1 MLNGMLLAIVF
12 YAKSRFGASPTQ
24 TGQIVFCYDFAY
36 VAGCLL
42 AQGVL
47 SRFPPQKSL
56 VIAMLWF
63 FGGALL
69 SYFDQRLTYLYL
81 GQLFFGVGTSFFWPP
96 LMGWFSEG
104 YEGKEL
110 ARMTGYY
117 NLTWSTAC
125 FITPLMTGA
134 LCDLNETYPLILL
147 VVIYAI
153 QLPVFIF
160 IFLANR
166 RKTVKTIVGTEP
178 VKGKQTMLRY
188 PSWYGVACAWC
199 VIGFL
204 IGVYPNAAK
213 ELLHISSS
221 RVGFIYTLRSTGQAI
236 ALIALGL
243 FTFWQFKRWQ
253 LIVGHLAT
261 AIVTFMLGFATSE
274 ALVLTCL
281 ILLGPLFAHAYT
293 NSLVHGVAGSKNRTR
308 RSLIHEVLL
317 SSGSLLGA
325 LLGGYLYQ
333 HFGLKPACSFCAIL
347 MASAAVCDL
356 IPWERKG

>member
-12 YAKSRFGASPTQ
+12 YAKSRFSATPTQ
-24 TGQIVFCYDFAY
+24 TGQIVFCYDVAY
-36 VAGCLL
+36 VVGCLL
-42 AQGVL
+42 AQGLL
-47 SRFPPQKSL
+47 SRYTPQKCL

-69 SYFDQRLTYLYL
+69 SYFGQGLAYLYV

-96 LMGWFSEG
+96 LMGWLSEG
-104 YEGKEL
+104 YEDKEL

-134 LCDLNETYPLILL
+134 LCDLNETYPLLLLL
-147 VVIYAI
+147 VIYTI
-153 QLPVFIF
+153 QLPIF
-160 IFLANR
+160 IAIHLANR
-166 RKTVKTIVGTEP
+166 KKSIKGSDASEP
-178 VKGKQTMLRY
+178 VKGSQTMLRY

-199 VIGFL
+199 AIGFL

-213 ELLHISSS
+213 ELLNISSA
-221 RVGFIYTLRSTGQAI
+221 RVGFFYTLRSAGQAI
-236 ALIALGL
+236 ALIALGF
-243 FTFWQFKRWQ
+243 FTFWQFRRWQ
-253 LIVGHLAT
+253 LAIGHLAT
-261 AIVTFMLGFATSE
+261 AIVVFMLGFAKG
-274 ALVLTCL
+274 APMVLPCL

-293 NSLVHGVAGSKNRTR
+293 NSMVHGVAGSKNRTR
-308 RSLIHEVLL
+308 RMLIHEVLL

-333 HFGLKPACSFCAIL
+333 HFGLLAACSFCAAL
-347 MASAAVCDL
+347 MFSSFICDL
-356 IPWERKG
+356 LPWDRNK